1 MTITKKKMKKIF
13 YLLLLSTFALS
24 CSTNNSDMTVTD
36 GTEKDTIADTFEE
49 RVAQINKYTSL
60 LYEDSLN
67 FNPQYA
73 EKLLNAYN
81 EYIKYHS
88 FEADSKDYQFKAG
101 ELAKALNK
109 PHVAIKY
116 FNDLLERDPKHEKAP
131 IALFYKAMIIGDMLH
146 EDELAKKTYQEFI
159 DKYPT
164 HPFVES
170 AKESIE
176 LQGKSL
182 DEIVK
187 GFEEKKS

>member
-1 MTITKKKMKKIF
+1 MKKIIF
-13 YLLLLSTFALS
+13 ILTLSSFILS
-24 CSTNNSDMTVTD
+24 CSNNSSDIKIED
-36 GTEKDTIADTFEE
+36 GIAKDTLIDTIEE
-49 RVAQINKYTSL
+49 RVAQIEKYSAL

-73 EKLLNAYN
+73 ENLLSAYD
-81 EYIKYHS
+81 EYINYHS
-88 FEADSKDYQFKAG
+88 FESDSKDYQFKAG

-109 PHVAIKY
+109 PNEAIKY
-116 FNDLLERDPKHEKAP
+116 FNDLLDRDPNHEKAP
-131 IALFYKAMIIGDMLH
+131 VALFYKAMIIGDMLH

-159 DKYPT
+159 DKYPE

-170 AKESIE
+170 AKASIE

-187 GFEEKKS
+187 GFEEKNS